1 MPQNYES
8 LFSPGKQ
15 GMEAGVALFA
25 ITPSDQPGENLSPVL
40 NVRGLCEFKAFPWR
54 KFFHLGKAKNSIEL

>member
-15 GMEAGVALFA
+15 GVEAGAALFA
-25 ITPSDQPGENLSPVL
+25 ITPSDQLGENLSPVI
-40 NVRGLCEFKAFPWR
+40 NIRGLCEFKAFPWR
-54 KFFHLGKAKNSIEL
+54 ELFDLGKAKNSIEL